1 MSKRNEDRDVFF
13 IPPNF
18 LTSGRLFGG
27 SIRFRNA
34 IEASILVLITA
45 FPIIKLPLD
54 LTPKIML
61 LCLLPLPLGIFG
73 VLGVEGESLSEFVL
87 NWLKW
92 LTNRRTAPM
101 QKMLRKER
109 NSGITTK
116 CDLLSLQNHWV
127 LRSSSLKNT
136 PIRPPRESRRGWIS
150 PRT

>member
-92 LTNRRTAPM
+92 LTNRRTLYRTDEEDAPEG
-101 QKMLRKER
+101 KNRLY
-109 NSGITTK
+109 
-116 CDLLSLQNHWV
+116 HW
-127 LRSSSLKNT
+127 
-136 PIRPPRESRRGWIS
+136 GF
-150 PRT
+150 

>member
-61 LCLLPLPLGIFG
+61 LCHCLWASSVCLALKA
-73 VLGVEGESLSEFVL
+73 SRCLSSF
-87 NWLKW
+87 
-92 LTNRRTAPM
+92 
-101 QKMLRKER
+101 
-109 NSGITTK
+109 
-116 CDLLSLQNHWV
+116 
-127 LRSSSLKNT
+127 
-136 PIRPPRESRRGWIS
+136 
-150 PRT
+150 

>member
-92 LTNRRTAPM
+92 LTNRRTLYRTDAEDAPEGKK
-101 QKMLRKER
+101 QRHNNK
-109 NSGITTK
+109 
-116 CDLLSLQNHWV
+116 V
-127 LRSSSLKNT
+127 RSSQ
-136 PIRPPRESRRGWIS
+136 PPAGATKGGRAC
-150 PRT
+150 PQKQA

>member
-61 LCLLPLPLGIFG
+61 LCLLPLPLGIFFIG
-73 VLGVEGESLSEFVL
+73 AVQC
-87 NWLKW
+87 
-92 LTNRRTAPM
+92 TAVGQPFEPV
-101 QKMLRKER
+101 QNELRQRLAFNAKHTEDAQR
-109 NSGITTK
+109 
-116 CDLLSLQNHWV
+116 QWQ
-127 LRSSSLKNT
+127 
-136 PIRPPRESRRGWIS
+136 
-150 PRT
+150 